1 MLVNKELLTG
11 TVPVNNLYLIF
22 NTFTVKEKVFYKFLG
37 DLLHT
42 ECLSASVQA
51 TVKEREGKIKQA
63 MMEICAIIQDF
74 GMQALRSMQPWTCR
88 TTR

>member
-1 MLVNKELLTG
+1 MKEKRVECHLDKTSIVIIGSKKFKDTFKEELRDNT
-11 TVPVNNLYLIF
+11 PIF

-51 TVKEREGKIKQA
+51 TVKEREGNIKQA
-63 MMEICAIIQDF
+63 MMEI
-74 GMQALRSMQPWTCR
+74 
-88 TTR
+88 